1 MYKGLIIVDEMSF
14 AKMISDKMTVDEM
27 SVRKTSAKRCK
38 RPKDS
43 R

>member
-1 MYKGLIIVDEMSF
+1 MYKGLRIVNEMSF
-14 AKMISDKMTVDEM
+14 AKMIVDEMSVDEM